1 VRGLCKS
8 KRPPS
13 QGATM
18 KAYIKVKN
26 TYGVD
31 KIYPDCDVSR
41 SLVNLMNTK
50 TIPLEKVYWIR
61 QLGIELEQ
69 RPVEL
74 KDLL

>member
-1 VRGLCKS
+1 VRGLKNL
-8 KRPPS
+8 K
-13 QGATM
+13 GAAM
-18 KAYIKVKN
+18 KAYIKIKN
-26 TYGVD
+26 IYGVD

-50 TIPLEKVYWIR
+50 TIPIEKVYWIR
-61 QLGIELEQ
+61 QLGIELLQ

>member
-1 VRGLCKS
+1 
-8 KRPPS
+8 
-13 QGATM
+13 M

-26 TYGVD
+26 IYGVD

-50 TIPLEKVYWIR
+50 TIPIEKVYWIR
-61 QLGIELEQ
+61 QLGIELIE
-69 RPVEL
+69 RPVQL

>member
-1 VRGLCKS
+1 
-8 KRPPS
+8 
-13 QGATM
+13 M
-18 KAYIKVKN
+18 KAYIKIKN
-26 TYGVD
+26 VYGVD

-41 SLVNLMNTK
+41 SVAALIGTK

>member
-1 VRGLCKS
+1 MGKDW
-8 KRPPS
+8 PS
-13 QGATM
+13 QLNLAP
-18 KAYIKVKN
+18 
-26 TYGVD
+26 YGED

-50 TIPLEKVYWIR
+50 TIPIDKVYWIR

>member
-1 VRGLCKS
+1 
-8 KRPPS
+8 
-13 QGATM
+13 M

-26 TYGVD
+26 IYGVA

-50 TIPLEKVYWIR
+50 TIPIEKIYWIR
-61 QLGIELEQ
+61 QLGIELIE
-69 RPVEL
+69 RPVQL

>member
-1 VRGLCKS
+1 M
-8 KRPPS
+8 
-13 QGATM
+13 M

-26 TYGVD
+26 LYGED
-31 KIYPDCDVSR
+31 RIYPDCDVSR

-50 TIPLEKVYWIR
+50 TIPIDKVYWIR